1 MKLELL
7 SEILKLEPAYRQKQ
21 ISKAIF
27 CDLISNWNEATVLPI
42 VLREK
47 LNKLFSLEIESEIV
61 EGKDAKKAL
70 VTLFDG
76 LRIET
81 VLIEHGDNRNTVCV
95 SSQVGCAM
103 GCKFCATGKLGFK
116 RDLTAGEI
124 INQVLLFARLLKRQN
139 RKISNVVVMGMGE
152 PFLNYDNVLEAI
164 KILHDPNGF
173 NLGARHFSI
182 STCGIISGIEKLS
195 NEKLQINLAISLHA
209 PNDKLRTSLMPIG
222 KEYSINKILSAVDE
236 YIAKTNRRVMFEY
249 LLIDKVNDT
258 EECVR
263 ELIVLMKKPL
273 YMVNLICY
281 NETGVFASSK
291 PQTVRRFMNSL
302 EKAGVGVTLRHS
314 FGNEFEAACGQ
325 LAGKKSAK
333 T

>member
-1 MKLELL
+1 MKLEIL

-21 ISKAIF
+21 IAKAIF
-27 CDLISNWNEATVLPI
+27 CDLISDWNEATVLPI

-47 LNKLFSLEIESEIV
+47 LNKLFPLELECEMV
-61 EGKDAKKAL
+61 EGRDAKKAL
-70 VTLFDG
+70 LTLSDN
-76 LRIET
+76 LKIET
-81 VLIEHGDNRNTVCV
+81 VLIEHSDNRNTVCV

-116 RDLTAGEI
+116 RNLTTGEI
-124 INQVLLFARLLKRQN
+124 VDQVLLFARLLKTEGKN
-139 RKISNVVVMGMGE
+139 VSNVVVMGMGE

-182 STCGIISGIEKLS
+182 STCGITSGIEKLS
-195 NEKLQINLAISLHA
+195 DEKLQINLAISLHA

-222 KEYSINKILSAVDE
+222 KDYPIDKILMAVDN
-236 YIAKTNRRVMFEY
+236 YIEKTNRRVMFEY

-258 EECVR
+258 EECAY
-263 ELIVLMKKPL
+263 ELIAIMKRPL

-281 NETGVFASSK
+281 NETGVFASPRPSHVK
-291 PQTVRRFMNSL
+291 KFMSTL
-302 EKAGVGVTLRHS
+302 EKVGVTVTLRHS
-314 FGNEFEAACGQ
+314 FGNEFDAACGQ